1 MCWGQHSILSEV
13 FLTKCTA
20 WVSSCGPLPN
30 SSVRALLWLLAAGSL
45 GAEDPWPLK
54 FVHVA
59 TGSRDGQN
67 QCGVKAEEEPGQ
79 LGRVWALAQQLS
91 SSGQAPAYLKPHV
104 DEVQDT
110 QHSLWHILEIQQL
123 TLYPLLKLPS
133 LVKTKQ
139 LKWGWA
145 IALSI
150 NFSSEPMKICL
161 HVIKLVCLN
170 FRWFTSLLK
179 LLVTSDSFSKWHKEM
194 IKWRLSVRVTNVSH
208 SMRTLNQSHYLHVL

>member
-1 MCWGQHSILSEV
+1 MYCIFKAAQLLISKEENSNFIVNPSGGYFLNQVVRMSITLSGTSRHHTPPDMMCWGQHNIPSEV
-13 FLTKCTA
+13 FLTKRTA
-20 WVSSCGPLPN
+20 WVSSCGPLPD

-67 QCGVKAEEEPGQ
+67 QCGVKAEKEPGQ
-79 LGRVWALAQQLS
+79 LGRVWALVQQLG

-123 TLYPLLKLPS
+123 TLYPLL
-133 LVKTKQ
+133 
-139 LKWGWA
+139 
-145 IALSI
+145 
-150 NFSSEPMKICL
+150 
-161 HVIKLVCLN
+161 
-170 FRWFTSLLK
+170 
-179 LLVTSDSFSKWHKEM
+179 
-194 IKWRLSVRVTNVSH
+194 
-208 SMRTLNQSHYLHVL
+208 